1 MNHITIQQQ
10 IELLCKV
17 DAANELLLNTYPKS
31 KRIVCLKLDR
41 AGISVY
47 VHGESGSVDQYIG
60 VDSTGLFGSVDEQLS
75 EVHRMLDSIIEECG
89 SIRISRFVE
98 VA

>member
-10 IELLCKV
+10 IELLCKI
-17 DAANELLLNTYPKS
+17 DAANEQLLNAYPMS
-31 KRIVCLKLDR
+31 KRIVCMKLDR

-47 VHGESGSVDQYIG
+47 VHGDSGAVDHYMS
-60 VDSTGLFGSVDEQLS
+60 VDSTGLFGPAEEQLS
-75 EVHRMLDSIIEECG
+75 EVHRLLDGIIEECG
-89 SIRISRFVE
+89 SVRISRFVE